1 MAKVPA
7 KKVPAKKATP
17 KATVKKPATAPKKV
31 APKVVKAE
39 IPILMRPSEPK
50 VKKPKTKRIRKLL
63 TPLEILFRM
72 NSLSAVG
79 IAFINALNGGLVV
92 VTMLL
97 MMIAF
102 VTEIFVMVTR
112 DYSEANEVIHKYS
125 NFVKAKVKKKVK
137 K

>member
-50 VKKPKTKRIRKLL
+50 VKKPKRIRKLL
-63 TPLEILFRM
+63 TPLETLFRM

-79 IAFINALNGGLVV
+79 IAFVNALNGGLVA

-102 VTEIFVMVTR
+102 VTEIFIMVTR

-125 NFVKAKVKKKVK
+125 NFVKSKVKKKVK

>member
-1 MAKVPA
+1 MA
-7 KKVPAKKATP
+7 KVPAKKATP
-17 KATVKKPATAPKKV
+17 KATVKKQAT

-50 VKKPKTKRIRKLL
+50 VKKSKRIRKLL

-79 IAFINALNGGLVV
+79 IAFINALNGGLVA

-97 MMIAF
+97 MMVAF
-102 VTEIFVMVTR
+102 VTEIFIMVTR

-125 NFVKAKVKKKVK
+125 NFVKSKVKKKVK

>member
-1 MAKVPA
+1 MA
-7 KKVPAKKATP
+7 KVPAKKATP
-17 KATVKKPATAPKKV
+17 KATVKKRAT

-50 VKKPKTKRIRKLL
+50 VKKPKRIRKLL

-79 IAFINALNGGLVV
+79 IAFINALNGGLVA

-97 MMIAF
+97 MMVAF

-125 NFVKAKVKKKVK
+125 NFVKSKVKKKVK

>member
-1 MAKVPA
+1 MA
-7 KKVPAKKATP
+7 KVPAKKATP
-17 KATVKKPATAPKKV
+17 KATVKKRAT

-50 VKKPKTKRIRKLL
+50 VKKPKRIRKLL

-92 VTMLL
+92 VTMFL
-97 MMIAF
+97 MMVAF

-125 NFVKAKVKKKVK
+125 NFVKSKVKKKVK

>member
-7 KKVPAKKATP
+7 KKSTP
-17 KATVKKPATAPKKV
+17 KATVKKRAT

-50 VKKPKTKRIRKLL
+50 VKKSKRIRKLL

-79 IAFINALNGGLVV
+79 IAFINALNGGLVA

-97 MMIAF
+97 MMVAF

>member
-50 VKKPKTKRIRKLL
+50 VKKPKAKRIRKLL

-79 IAFINALNGGLVV
+79 IAFINALNGGLVA

-97 MMIAF
+97 MMVAF

-112 DYSEANEVIHKYS
+112 DYSQANEVINKYS

>member
-1 MAKVPA
+1 MA
-7 KKVPAKKATP
+7 KVPAKKATP
-17 KATVKKPATAPKKV
+17 KATVKKRAT

-39 IPILMRPSEPK
+39 IPILMRPYEPK
-50 VKKPKTKRIRKLL
+50 VKKPKKKRIRKLL

-79 IAFINALNGGLVV
+79 IAFINALNGGLVA

-97 MMIAF
+97 MMVAF

-112 DYSEANEVIHKYS
+112 DYSQANEVINKYS

>member
-7 KKVPAKKATP
+7 KKSTP
-17 KATVKKPATAPKKV
+17 KATVKKRAT

-50 VKKPKTKRIRKLL
+50 VKKSKRIRKLL

-79 IAFINALNGGLVV
+79 IAFINALNGGLVA

-97 MMIAF
+97 MMVAF

-125 NFVKAKVKKKVK
+125 NFVKSKVKKKVK